1 MSYKIWVVPEA
12 WKEMKKLPGNMR
24 HRVRHSV
31 NELEK
36 NPYLSGSKELRIADI
51 EDVDLWRLRI
61 ENIRVIYAVSET
73 EKTIDV
79 LAVRKRPPYDYEDL
93 EKLLEDIL

>member
-1 MSYKIWVVPEA
+1 MTYSVWVHPHA

-24 HRVRHSV
+24 HRVRCAV
-31 NELEK
+31 NELAE
-36 NPYLSGSKELRIADI
+36 NPYPSASKKLETPDYDA
-51 EDVDLWRLRI
+51 EFWRLRI
-61 ENIRVIYAVSET
+61 ENRRILYAISES

-93 EKLLEDIL
+93 EILLEELM